1 MKPEQQWQFDELFS
15 DYEAEIKARE
25 NAEKEVIE
33 QCRLNAMGSEREAK
47 LMAELAAKT
56 QECERLKAE
65 EPKGWVE
72 YRKLEA
78 SEAEIAD
85 LRDIVE
91 RLNAELAEARRID
104 DITMTAFDTLEGK
117 FKEQVQ
123 RAEQAEARLRD
134 SCLEGRG
141 DQEFPP
147 CARAIEA
154 ESRAAALEEA
164 LSQMLDDMGV
174 DGLCV
179 CPAAKEQAIAAM
191 GGRDEA

>member
-85 LRDIVE
+85 LRDDVKRHMQIATE
-91 RLNAELAEARRID
+91 AQTELAEARKENAEIRRIVERGRTSTD
-104 DITMTAFDTLEGK
+104 SELLLAKQLEDQREGNINLLL
-117 FKEQVQ
+117 
-123 RAEQAEARLRD
+123 RAEQAYRKLAEA
-134 SCLEGRG
+134 
-141 DQEFPP
+141 Q
-147 CARAIEA
+147 
-154 ESRAAALEEA
+154 
-164 LSQMLDDMGV
+164 
-174 DGLCV
+174 
-179 CPAAKEQAIAAM
+179 AKLKAAM
-191 GGRDEA
+191 GERDA